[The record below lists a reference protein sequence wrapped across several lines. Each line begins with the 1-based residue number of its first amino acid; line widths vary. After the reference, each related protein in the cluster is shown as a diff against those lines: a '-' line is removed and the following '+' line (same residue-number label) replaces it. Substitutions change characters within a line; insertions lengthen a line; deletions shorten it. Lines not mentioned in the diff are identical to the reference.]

1 MKWILVRGIC
11 IFDNDERKDIWKG
24 GKEVAHLTCMEG
36 PLVLHWHGAIS
47 SGRGHLSWARARARP
62 ATSITRESLMVVT
75 CLVTRSAVT
84 QLFLWYYQ
92 AAAAFVLFLS
102 AEFVHFLKGGKFQVI
117 Y

>member
-1 MKWILVRGIC
+1 MI
-11 IFDNDERKDIWKG
+11 ERISRQ
-24 GKEVAHLTCMEG
+24 EVAHLTCMEG

-47 SGRGHLSWARARARP
+47 SGRGHLSWARARAKL
-62 ATSITRESLMVVT
+62 ATSITRESLMVAT
-75 CLVTRSAVT
+75 FLITRSAVT

-92 AAAAFVLFLS
+92 AAAASVLFLS

>member
-1 MKWILVRGIC
+1 
-11 IFDNDERKDIWKG
+11 
-24 GKEVAHLTCMEG
+24 MEG

-47 SGRGHLSWARARARP
+47 SGRGHLSWARARARL

-84 QLFLWYYQ
+84 QLFFRYYQ
-92 AAAAFVLFLS
+92 AAAAAYVLLLS